1 PSESLGPPRILVDG
15 LARRCTTIF
24 SYAGMHQLTLAS
36 SIPDLSIE
44 LHSTYL
50 GHRLHGYI
58 TTTHA
63 ARVLGQ
69 PPRVYCAPDGAAE
82 QPVGQ
87 SRRSCLLN
95 HLDQLSILVTETTG
109 FRVAVH
115 IDDAAFAR
123 MDATPAV

>member
-1 PSESLGPPRILVDG
+1 MPTESLGPPRILVDG
-15 LARRCTTIF
+15 VVRRCTTTL

-36 SIPDLSIE
+36 AMPDLSIE

-58 TTTHA
+58 ATAHA

-69 PPRVYCAPDGAAE
+69 PTRVYCAPDGAAE
-82 QPVGQ
+82 LPVGQ

-109 FRVAVH
+109 FRVAID
-115 IDDAAFAR
+115 IDDAALDR
-123 MDATPAV
+123 MDAT

>member
-1 PSESLGPPRILVDG
+1 VPRESLGPPRILVDG
-15 LARRCTTIF
+15 LARPCTTVL
-24 SYAGMHQLTLAS
+24 SYAGIHQLTLAS
-36 SIPDLSIE
+36 AIGDLAIE

-50 GHRLHGYI
+50 GHRQHGYI
-58 TTTHA
+58 ATAHA

-82 QPVGQ
+82 EPVGQ

-109 FRVAVH
+109 FRVAVD
-115 IDDAAFAR
+115 IDDAAFDR
-123 MDATPAV
+123 MDATGS